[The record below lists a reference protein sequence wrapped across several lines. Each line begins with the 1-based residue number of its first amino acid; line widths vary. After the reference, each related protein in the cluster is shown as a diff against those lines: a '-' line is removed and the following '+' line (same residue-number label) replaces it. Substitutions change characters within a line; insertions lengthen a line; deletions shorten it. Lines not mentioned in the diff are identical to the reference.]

1 MEQNETENTESAQP
15 KSLGA
20 RFLEGVK
27 KFFIGLFSLLI
38 LIVLVTMAV
47 NWLFFGDDDKP
58 QPQAQEQETYSDI
71 EAYVEAQF
79 IIEDFLKSPAT
90 AEYPAVS
97 NATIERLN
105 DDGFK
110 VTSYVDSQNS
120 FGAMVRSE
128 WMVLFQYIGER
139 VKIYQVVIDG
149 EEMYR
154 SDDLD

>member
-1 MEQNETENTESAQP
+1 MNTEVENTESAQP
-15 KSLGA
+15 QSLGA
-20 RFLEGVK
+20 RFLQGLKEFIFGVVFLLIISVVVIYGVK
-27 KFFIGLFSLLI
+27 
-38 LIVLVTMAV
+38 
-47 NWLFFGDDDKP
+47 WLFFGDNDKP
-58 QPQAQEQETYSDI
+58 QPQAQEQEEYSDI

-79 IIEDFLKSPAT
+79 IIEEFLKSPAT

-97 NATIERLN
+97 NATIQRLN

-128 WMVLFQYIGER
+128 WMVLFQYVGDR

-154 SDDLD
+154 NEDID